1 MQKWVTEDWEF
12 ELTVANGK
20 AGHCR
25 LGLEKGDKF
34 VFQYE
39 CPAGM
44 CPKTMKQVY
53 TWCEVVRCGG
63 DFTYRGTKEKYEMDM
78 SCADGCIQ
86 FRLKAYPINRDE
98 NGKPLPNKARP
109 ED

>member
-1 MQKWVTEDWEF
+1 MKKWVTEDWEF
-12 ELTVANGK
+12 ELTAIDGK

-44 CPKTMKQVY
+44 CPKAMQQIY

-63 DFTYRGTKEKYEMDM
+63 NFTYRGCKDKYEMGM
-78 SCADGCIQ
+78 SCPDGPIKFCL
-86 FRLKAYPINRDE
+86 RAYPVNRDE
-98 NGKPLPNKARP
+98 SGNPKPNTPRP